1 MATYKFE
8 QFKVEIIDPVVTADI
23 NTIGIQPDAM
33 QISVSITLET
43 ANALLYGVLLDE
55 INVDNLNYESYEN
68 LMLRVMTRLDDFA
81 INI

>member
-1 MATYKFE
+1 MTYKFP
-8 QFKVEIIDPVVTADI
+8 QFNIEITDPVVTADI
-23 NTIGIQPDAM
+23 NTIGIRPDAM

-68 LMLRVMTRLDDFA
+68 LMLRVMSRLDDFA

>member
-23 NTIGIQPDAM
+23 NTIGIQPDVM

-68 LMLRVMTRLDDFA
+68 LMLRVMTRLEDF
-81 INI
+81 IVS

>member
-1 MATYKFE
+1 MAKYKFP
-8 QFKVEIIDPVVTADI
+8 QFQVEITDPVVTADV

-55 INVDNLNYESYEN
+55 INVVNLSYESYEN
-68 LMLRVMTRLDDFA
+68 LMLRVMTRLEDFT

>member
-55 INVDNLNYESYEN
+55 INVVNLSYESYEN
-68 LMLRVMTRLDDFA
+68 LMLRVMTRLEDFT

>member
-1 MATYKFE
+1 MTYKFP
-8 QFKVEIIDPVVTADI
+8 QFQVEITDPVVTADI

-33 QISVSITLET
+33 QISVSITLKT
-43 ANALLYGVLLDE
+43 ANALLYGVLLNE

-68 LMLRVMTRLDDFA
+68 LMLRVMSRLDDFV

>member
-1 MATYKFE
+1 MTYKFP
-8 QFKVEIIDPVVTADI
+8 QFKVEITDPVVTADI

-68 LMLRVMTRLDDFA
+68 LMLRVMSRLDDFA

>member
-1 MATYKFE
+1 MTYKFE
-8 QFKVEIIDPVVTADI
+8 QFQVEITDPVVTADI

-68 LMLRVMTRLDDFA
+68 LMLRVMSRLDDFA

>member
-1 MATYKFE
+1 MTYKFP
-8 QFKVEIIDPVVTADI
+8 QFQVEITDPVVTADI

-33 QISVSITLET
+33 QISISIKLET

-68 LMLRVMTRLDDFA
+68 LMLRVMSRLDDFA